1 MYVENMYWIW
11 VCVLWR
17 LFEFPKYVNWHGDLL
32 KKNFRTVIYD
42 FGDYWS
48 LTAIHTL
55 TKSAHRYS
63 FGQPQVLIFFFFFRV
78 RVHQLH
84 CFFPVFGNISH
95 LVIGQKS
102 VISCTGLVWAIKQ
115 INIQSPVLSL
125 SRTRHSRSPHWRGQS
140 KLTYPLNK
148 TSHTSF

>member
-1 MYVENMYWIW
+1 MYVEYMYWIW
-11 VCVLWR
+11 VCVMWR
-17 LFEFPKYVNWHGDLL
+17 LFEFPKYVHWHGDLL

-48 LTAIHTL
+48 LTAIHT
-55 TKSAHRYS
+55 TTNSAHRYS

-84 CFFPVFGNISH
+84 CFFPVFGNKSPCHWSEKCH
-95 LVIGQKS
+95 LLYRPCLGNQ
-102 VISCTGLVWAIKQ
+102 T
-115 INIQSPVLSL
+115 NIQGPVLSL
-125 SRTRHSRSPHWRGQS
+125 SRTRHSRSRHWRGHS

-148 TSHTSF
+148 TTHTSF